1 MSLIEDPP
9 RWPRERFTKF
19 TSSHAW
25 SKERA
30 RRSVTCCM
38 MICTKAMIIRAR
50 SQYHSV
56 TTERKRKT
64 HTTSYAPRT
73 KINTSIFDKTEYGL
87 VSFSVPIYIL
97 QDHRRI
103 RNHENIF
110 FPGSYTLNDEGRRRL
125 SIFLYFPR
133 NFFRWSTWRFQK
145 RNDRGDTENE
155 KGGKRG
161 GTQALVRR
169 ICSTGNGFPHTSMRF
184 RSVGSGRT
192 TRCPL
197 SVQNV
202 FLGACQVRIEE
213 T

>member
-133 NFFRWSTWRFQK
+133 NFFRWSTWRFRK
-145 RNDRGDTENE
+145 RNDRDDTENE

-161 GTQALVRR
+161 ERKLSSDEYVPPET
-169 ICSTGNGFPHTSMRF
+169 GFPTPPCDF
-184 RSVGSGRT
+184 EASGLVEPRGV
-192 TRCPL
+192 L
-197 SVQNV
+197 
-202 FLGACQVRIEE
+202 
-213 T
+213 